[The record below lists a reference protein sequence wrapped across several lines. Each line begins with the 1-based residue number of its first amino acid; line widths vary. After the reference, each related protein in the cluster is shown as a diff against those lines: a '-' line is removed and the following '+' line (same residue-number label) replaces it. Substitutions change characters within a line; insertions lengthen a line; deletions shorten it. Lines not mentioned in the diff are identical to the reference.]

1 MAWASAIAGSLGSIW
16 GCCPPAG
23 LLGICWLVQSL
34 QQATWTAGGAG
45 GWDRGVGW
53 GAQKEVTKP
62 SVGELYDMWT

>member
-16 GCCPPAG
+16 GCCQLAG
-23 LLGICWLVQSL
+23 LLGICWPVQSL

-53 GAQKEVTKP
+53 DGGYKRSDQAA
-62 SVGELYDMWT
+62 SICG